1 MPKELRCAEIMRGC
15 DFVAHAETEEELVER
30 GTEHARVAHG
40 LLELDP
46 ETEDRVRAA
55 IHDV

>member
-1 MPKELRCAEIMRGC
+1 MTKELRCADIMTGC
-15 DFVAHAETEEELVER
+15 GFVARAETEQELVER

-40 LLELDP
+40 LLDLDP

>member
-1 MPKELRCAEIMRGC
+1 MTGC
-15 DFVAHAETEEELVER
+15 DFVARAESEEELVER

-46 ETEDRVRAA
+46 ETENRVRAA